1 MFRFF
6 SARVAPFKLSFVS
19 DADEQTDAPAVGAVI
34 AGDADDN
41 ETVLGVA
48 GTAAALG
55 TLGFSLRF
63 EQVACA

>member
-1 MFRFF
+1 MNVSLF

-19 DADEQTDAPAVGAVI
+19 DADEQTDAAAA
-34 AGDADDN
+34 AGNADDN
-41 ETVLGVA
+41 ETVRGAV
-48 GTAAALG
+48 GTLAALG